1 MIRRPPRSTRT
12 DTLFPYTT
20 LFRSTL
26 NWHKWTGVAISF
38 FSALLLWC
46 RKGKMVR
53 PVVLRAGMALTCL
66 VLLVAGH
73 LGASLTH
80 GENFVLQPVLS
91 GKEKHV
97 NLATAVVFPDLVL
110 PVLEEKCFSCHNPDK
125 AKGELILTDTAGIL
139 AGGENGTLFQP
150 GDPDAQPGRAH

>member
-73 LGASLTH
+73 LGAYLTH

-91 GKEKHV
+91 GRSEE
-97 NLATAVVFPDLVL
+97 NTYELQSLLRPSYAVFCL
-110 PVLEEKCFSCHNPDK
+110 KK
-125 AKGELILTDTAGIL
+125 TTIITLIK
-139 AGGENGTLFQP
+139 
-150 GDPDAQPGRAH
+150 

>member
-1 MIRRPPRSTRT
+1 
-12 DTLFPYTT
+12 
-20 LFRSTL
+20 
-26 NWHKWTGVAISF
+26 
-38 FSALLLWC
+38 
-46 RKGKMVR
+46 MVR
-53 PVVLRAGMALTCL
+53 PVVLRAVMALTCL

-97 NLATAVVFPDLVL
+97 NLDTAVVFHDLVL

-125 AKGELILTDTAGIL
+125 AKGELILTDTEDII
-139 AGGENGTLFQP
+139 AGGQTGTLLNP
-150 GDPDAQPGRAH
+150 GHPTTRHLHNARYHN